1 MQSLCDQ
8 EMIRHIQQ
16 VKELEVKLVDLQ
28 KEKDEAIKREAL
40 KLEATKQ
47 TLFDLDRKLTIAYEE
62 V

>member
-1 MQSLCDQ
+1 
-8 EMIRHIQQ
+8 MIRHIQQ